1 MAKVS
6 KKSYKLDTAVIERL
20 ALIMCSYEEIAMV
33 MDTSVD
39 NLKKRYKDIIDK
51 GRAEGKKGLRRAQ
64 YEKAVMDKDVRML
77 IFLGKNYLEQSD
89 TPSETE
95 SNEPLPWPEDA

>member
-1 MAKVS
+1 MA
-6 KKSYKLDTAVIERL
+6 KSYKLDKDMIERL

-39 NLKKRYKDIIDK
+39 NLKKRYKDVIEK

-64 YEKAVMDKDVRML
+64 YEKAVKDKDVRML
-77 IFLGKNYLEQSD
+77 IFLGKNYLSQQDQPTEA
-89 TPSETE
+89 E
-95 SNEPLPWPEDA
+95 SNDPLPWPEDA

>member
-1 MAKVS
+1 MAKS
-6 KKSYKLDTAVIERL
+6 PRAYKLDKEMIERL

-33 MDTSVD
+33 MNTSVD
-39 NLKKRYKDIIDK
+39 NLKKRYKDVIEK

-64 YEKAVMDKDVRML
+64 YEKAVKDKDVRML

-89 TPSETE
+89 TPQDTE

>member
-1 MAKVS
+1 MA
-6 KKSYKLDTAVIERL
+6 KSYKLDKDMIERL

-39 NLKKRYKDIIDK
+39 NLKKRYKDVIDK

-64 YEKAVMDKDVRML
+64 YEKAVKDKDVRML

-89 TPSETE
+89 TPQDTE
-95 SNEPLPWPEDA
+95 GNEPLPWPEDA